1 MTGLHEWRGLKK
13 YLRVE
18 VEGTPKITRNPND
31 LIRDD
36 YNFLNTEK
44 LHGNILFP
52 IHVKRGY
59 WFLTYDYHTKF
70 DYSFDNITNITMRCN
85 KTLIDLYKFQEISF
99 TLILHKL
106 HPYTHYKVTFSPCN
120 EIGCHVVENQYEF
133 RTAIYKPTQAPYN
146 VTLKADGKTNMKV
159 NWSFIDEFH
168 QNGEIR
174 GHMLIVNVTRT
185 NFTFV
190 QNVTNYTYA
199 LLENIGKYEQVCI
212 KIAAY
217 TDYHDVG
224 PFSNETCGYTNESG
238 RFTLRFSCFYV
249 AVVVLFTC
257 L

>member
-44 LHGNILFP
+44 LHDNILFP

-59 WFLTYDYHTKF
+59 WFLAYDYHTKF